1 MIKLEHKSVIGE
13 RLRRQ
18 RLLMP
23 IESPEDEQEYLEL
36 FNLLQPVAPVHN
48 TRPGDPPKLVHR
60 TLFHDDGFAGKLRE
74 QNVIIKGRFCGG
86 RIGYVLQE
94 DLERYAVA
102 FHKPLSKV
110 KLIHEDILTV
120 LKNSGGLSKE
130 QLKQEL
136 EGYPAS
142 EISKALQALQEAFLV
157 YEHQPD
163 TDWDTGWFNFAA
175 EWFEI
180 KADGFRYAHAVSE
193 VLLSFIKA
201 MVFAT
206 AAQIKSW
213 SQLPTQTI
221 RQGIATLVE
230 EGKIETAEI
239 TELGQGFV
247 GKEDAAGL
255 FPTNIPQ
262 CVFMLDKSDF
272 LVRAHMDALQQR
284 YKGNEVLQFLLID
297 GEFQGA
303 VLGHWRIG
311 PYHVEDILV
320 DLPSDQAE
328 IRQDEILDAVRKI
341 YSSERHAIIMYNG
354 KPL

>member
-1 MIKLEHKSVIGE
+1 MINPERRRLIAE

-18 RLLMP
+18 RLILP
-23 IESPEDEQEYLEL
+23 IESPRDKQDYLEL

-60 TLFHDDGFAGKLRE
+60 TLFQDERVAGKLRE

-86 RIGYVLQE
+86 RIGYVLQQ

-102 FHKPLSKV
+102 FRKPLSKV
-110 KLIHEDILTV
+110 RPIHEDILIV

-136 EGYPAS
+136 ECYPAG

-163 TDWDTGWFNFAA
+163 TDWDTGWFDFST

-180 KADGFRYAHAVSE
+180 KDDGVRYAHAVSE

-201 MVFAT
+201 MVFA
-206 AAQIKSW
+206 AASHMKSW
-213 SQLPTQTI
+213 SRLPAATI
-221 RQGIATLVE
+221 RQGISTLVE
-230 EGKIETAEI
+230 EGRIVKVETE
-239 TELGQGFV
+239 ELGQVFV
-247 GKEDAAGL
+247 CTEDAEEL
-255 FPTNIPQ
+255 FASDLPP

-272 LVRAHMDALQQR
+272 LVRAHMDELLLR
-284 YKGNEVLQFLLID
+284 YKGYEVLQFLLID
-297 GEFQGA
+297 GEFKGA
-303 VLGHWRIG
+303 ILGHWRFG
-311 PYHVEDILV
+311 PYDIEDILV
-320 DLPSDQAE
+320 DLPTDQSE
-328 IRQDEILDAVRKI
+328 TRQDEILDAVRQI
-341 YSSERHAIIMYNG
+341 YPPERHAIRKYTG
-354 KPL
+354 KIL